1 MDWSDAARKL
11 EAFLFHGV
19 PERPESTFERDDNL
33 HVTERAT
40 GRSLSSPGAARKSG
54 AWVTF
59 GRIKVDIE
67 TETET
72 FERIRVDPSEPHPAN
87 TNRSPQGTDSIAGGN
102 ATGTGNPK

>member
-19 PERPESTFERDDNL
+19 PERPESTFERDDNS

-40 GRSLSSPGAARKSG
+40 GRSLSSPGAARKSD

-59 GRIKVDIE
+59 GQIKVDIE

-72 FERIRVDPSEPHPAN
+72 FERVKEGHSE
-87 TNRSPQGTDSIAGGN
+87 
-102 ATGTGNPK
+102 